1 MPGRARAREH
11 VSAIAAP
18 GLLSLAGLGEERS
31 MALSSMAGLVVML
44 AAVPNGAPV
53 DDDVAE
59 GAPPVTTT
67 AVAAPPAA
75 VPAGFYRDGLGRLM
89 QVSFDLGRRVWLGV
103 AYAPR
108 RRPTG
113 EAEIAPASFDF
124 GATYDDLSADGMT
137 RHRFRIFDGEVRLH
151 PFGLD
156 LTAFRYD
163 LSHRYDHPLVRV
175 TTFLGQPERHDLF
188 LNVGLFMEALRFE
201 VAPRGIDGEDAI
213 TVGNVQATLD
223 LWQSA
228 DLRSYLRLRTG
239 PGVEMRLGQWGDQTR
254 FVGFFPQATLE
265 GSFIVGRRALQQLT
279 FWLRGDFLRSLTW
292 TARPLPGDWL
302 ADGQVA
308 YEAILLAI
316 NDQPVSLRLAAQVG
330 VRDDARAP
338 PATDSAVTAVSLL
351 APGWEWKGTAGI
363 RVSFFSPPLARRAS
377 APQ

>member
-1 MPGRARAREH
+1 MLDARPAGARERDRGTG
-11 VSAIAAP
+11 IAQP
-18 GLLSLAGLGEERS
+18 FGPWEEQS
-31 MALSSMAGLVVML
+31 MALSSVAGLMVLL
-44 AAVPNGAPV
+44 AAAPNGALV
-53 DDDVAE
+53 DDDATDD
-59 GAPPVTTT
+59 GPPV
-67 AVAAPPAA
+67 ARVAAPPPGN

-124 GATYDDLSADGMT
+124 GASYDELSADGQT

-156 LTAFRYD
+156 VTAFRYD

-175 TTFLGQPERHDLF
+175 TTFVGQPERHDLF
-188 LNVGLFMEALRFE
+188 LNVGLFVEALRFQ
-201 VAPRGIDGEDAI
+201 VAPRGLDGEDAV

-239 PGVEMRLGQWGDQTR
+239 PGVELRLGTWGDEAR

-265 GSFIVGRRALQQLT
+265 GSFILGRRALQQLS
-279 FWLRGDFLRSLTW
+279 FWLRGNLLRSLTW
-292 TARPLPGDWL
+292 RPQQLPGDWL
-302 ADGQVA
+302 ADGEVA

-330 VRDDARAP
+330 VRDDARALP
-338 PATDSAVTAVSLL
+338 SATDGAVTAVSLL
-351 APGWEWKGTAGI
+351 APGWEWTGTAGI
-363 RVSFFSPPLARRAS
+363 RVSFFSPPVTRRAAS
-377 APQ
+377 PQ